1 MITLSEDC
9 LLFEL
14 QSGESIPY
22 SADMLT
28 VEIMGDTSEWFDS
41 DFVKQAAKAIFHYFR
56 HDLGRQSITVA
67 EFSEVLEKVLQGF
80 RERSEQASAPS
91 VTPGVKESDL
101 HRLARESADGCELF
115 FFPLL
120 RDELRQQL
128 RTNPRMVRFRGL
140 RDCVK
145 ELAGTQRWTVR
156 CQSLEEQVVGFL
168 RECLTAEARREEFA
182 MVVE

>member
-1 MITLSEDC
+1 MITLAEGC

-14 QSGESIPY
+14 QSGESVPY

-28 VEIMGDTSEWFDS
+28 VELMGETSQWFDT

-56 HDLGRQSITVA
+56 HDLGRESITVGEFA
-67 EFSEVLEKVLQGF
+67 EALEKVLSGF
-80 RERSEQASAPS
+80 KDVAEEPSAIA
-91 VTPGVKESDL
+91 GVRESDL
-101 HRLARESADGCELF
+101 HRLACESGDGCELF
-115 FFPLL
+115 FFPRL

-128 RTNPRMVRFRGL
+128 QSNPRMLRFRGL

-145 ELAGTQRWTVR
+145 QLTGAQRWTVR
-156 CQSLEEQVVGFL
+156 CQTLEEQVVAFL
-168 RECLTAEARREEFA
+168 RQCLSTEARQAEFA

>member
-1 MITLSEDC
+1 MITLAEGC

-22 SADMLT
+22 SPDMLT
-28 VEIMGDTSEWFDS
+28 VELMGDTSQWFDT

-56 HDLGRQSITVA
+56 HDLRRESITVGEFA
-67 EFSEVLEKVLQGF
+67 EALEKVLSGF
-80 RERSEQASAPS
+80 KQTPEEPS
-91 VTPGVKESDL
+91 DIPGVRESDL
-101 HRLARESADGCELF
+101 HRLACESGDGCELF
-115 FFPLL
+115 FFPRL

-128 RTNPRMVRFRGL
+128 QSNPRMVRFHGL

-145 ELAGTQRWTVR
+145 QLARAQRWTVR
-156 CQSLEEQVVGFL
+156 CQNLEEQVVGFL
-168 RECLTAEARREEFA
+168 RQCLSTEAGQSEFA

>member
-1 MITLSEDC
+1 MITLAEGC

-14 QSGESIPY
+14 QSGESVPY

-28 VEIMGDTSEWFDS
+28 VELTGETSQWFDT

-56 HDLGRQSITVA
+56 HDLGRESITVGEFA
-67 EFSEVLEKVLQGF
+67 EALEKVLSGF
-80 RERSEQASAPS
+80 KDVAEEPSAI
-91 VTPGVKESDL
+91 PGVRESDL
-101 HRLARESADGCELF
+101 HRLACESGDGCELF
-115 FFPLL
+115 FFPRL

-128 RTNPRMVRFRGL
+128 QSNPRMLRFRGL

-145 ELAGTQRWTVR
+145 QLTGAQRWTVR
-156 CQSLEEQVVGFL
+156 CQTLEEQVVAFL
-168 RECLTAEARREEFA
+168 RQCLSTEGRQADFA